1 MINKKKL
8 KSKFEIMKALKI
20 SLFIVF
26 QLVYWLLALFGVIP
40 SLALLIGFIVSKI
53 RKNDSALISSIKF
66 YKYYVY
72 VIGTI
77 TVLINLIWVLFI
89 KFPSI
94 SPFVIGY
101 AIGSNFVLV
110 ALFGFY
116 LFILEYLLKRPMLQ
130 N

>member
-1 MINKKKL
+1 
-8 KSKFEIMKALKI
+8 MKALKI